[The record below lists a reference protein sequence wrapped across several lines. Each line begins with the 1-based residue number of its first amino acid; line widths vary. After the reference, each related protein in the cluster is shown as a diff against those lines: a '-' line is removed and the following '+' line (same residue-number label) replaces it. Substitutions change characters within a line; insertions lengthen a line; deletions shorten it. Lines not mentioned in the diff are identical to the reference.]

1 MNNIQSSSLNYSNS
15 RNQRAIHGIYGMAT
29 VGLGGMAYLDVT
41 ARNGWSSTLPAS
53 NRSYFYPSVSLSL
66 LIDQMIDLGRNVD
79 MLKLR
84 GGVAQVGNDTNPYR
98 LLRSEE
104 HTSELQS
111 RGHLVCR
118 LLLEKKN

>member
-15 RNQRAIHGIYGMAT
+15 RNQRAIHSIYGMAT

-41 ARNGWSSTLPAS
+41 ARNDWSSTLPAS
-53 NRSYFYPSVSLSL
+53 NRSYFYASVSLSL

-84 GGVAQVGNDTNPYR
+84 GGVVQVGIDINHNR
-98 LLRSEE
+98 LLAPYGN
-104 HTSELQS
+104 TGQC
-111 RGHLVCR
+111 GDAI
-118 LLLEKKN
+118 